1 MPKKNHMK
9 SYFYTVPLFFFLI
22 HANSLYSKSTNYDI
36 VVYGGTS
43 AGLVAAIQA
52 ARMNKSVIIIEP
64 GTKQQLGGLTTGGLG
79 RTDFGLKQVIGGI
92 SLEFYKEINKYYLN
106 DSNWVWQKR
115 DEYFKNQTYHPGST
129 NPNEESMWFFEP
141 SAARKVFQS
150 LINKYNITVVYGER
164 IVRNREGRTMR
175 QSDGRMVASPG
186 NVSEGV
192 VKKGTR
198 ITEIIMESGAHF
210 KGRYF
215 IDATYE
221 GDLMAGAGVSFTVGR
236 EGGNIYK
243 ESLNGVQT
251 YQSLSNSSVPTWSHH
266 QFESGINP
274 YISPGEAKSGFL
286 PQINSKGPGTEG
298 SSDHRIQ
305 SYCFRMCLTD
315 CPGNRIPFM
324 KPKEYNE
331 LDYELLFRN
340 YEAGFSRLPWIN
352 SPMPNHKTDTN
363 NQGGFSTDFIGAN
376 YEYPEATYS
385 ERAKISTAHRNY
397 QKGLMWTLA
406 NHPRIPEEIRND
418 IARWGLAKDEFVKG
432 NGWQDQLYI
441 REARRMISDVVMNQ
455 NYCQGSIIATESIGM
470 GAYNMDS
477 HHTQRYIDKNGNV
490 KNEGDVQVRI
500 PNPYPISYKSIV
512 PAKSE
517 CSNLFVPVC
526 LSASH
531 IAFGSIR
538 MEPVFMVLGQSA
550 AVAACIAIDK
560 NCDAQDVSYKELEI
574 NLQKNGQVLQ
584 QPNNKKQE

>member
-1 MPKKNHMK
+1 MK
-9 SYFYTVPLFFFLI
+9 SYFYIVPLFSFLI
-22 HANSLYSKSTNYDI
+22 LVNSFNSKSANYDI

-64 GTKQQLGGLTTGGLG
+64 GTEQQLGGLTTGGLG

-164 IVRNREGRTMR
+164 IVRNGEGRTLR

-198 ITEIIMESGAHF
+198 ITEIVMESGAHF

-251 YQSLSNSSVPTWSHH
+251 YQSLPNSGVPTWSHH

-274 YISPGEAKSGFL
+274 YITQGDPKSGFL
-286 PQINSKGPGTEG
+286 PILNSKGPGNEG

-315 CPGNRIPFM
+315 CPENRISFM
-324 KPKEYNE
+324 KPEKYNE

-340 YEAGFSRLPWIN
+340 YEAGFSLLPWIN
-352 SPMPNHKTDTN
+352 SPMPNRKTDTN
-363 NQGGFSTDFIGAN
+363 NLGAFSTDFIGAN
-376 YEYPEATYS
+376 YEYPEATYTG
-385 ERAKISTAHRNY
+385 RAKILTAHRNY

-406 NHPRIPEEIRND
+406 NHPRIPEEIRNE

-455 NYCQGSIIATESIGM
+455 NYCLGSIIAAESIGM

-477 HHTQRYIDKNGNV
+477 HHTQRYIDKNGYV

-512 PAKSE
+512 PKKSE

-550 AVAACIAIDK
+550 AIAACIAIDK
-560 NCDAQDVSYKELEI
+560 NCDAQDVSYIELEI
-574 NLQKNGQVLQ
+574 NLQKNRQILQ
-584 QPNNKKQE
+584 QPNIKKQE